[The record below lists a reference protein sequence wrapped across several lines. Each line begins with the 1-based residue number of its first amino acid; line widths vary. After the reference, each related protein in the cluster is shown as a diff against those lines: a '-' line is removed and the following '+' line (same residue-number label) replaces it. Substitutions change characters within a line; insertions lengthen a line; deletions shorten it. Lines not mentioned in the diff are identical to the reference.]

1 MDRPVALRTV
11 GSLEDVADPGAE
23 LQAEETGKE
32 PLLCLQPRVSWRPE
46 RRRLR
51 SCSDFSS
58 LLFASSYRAW
68 TLLHWKDGSLWHPR
82 WKEDGT

>member
-23 LQAEETGKE
+23 LRAEETGKE

-46 RRRLR
+46 RRRPEK
-51 SCSDFSS
+51 
-58 LLFASSYRAW
+58 LLWFLFPLVCIFLQSTDLAA
-68 TLLHWKDGSLWHPR
+68 L
-82 WKEDGT
+82 E